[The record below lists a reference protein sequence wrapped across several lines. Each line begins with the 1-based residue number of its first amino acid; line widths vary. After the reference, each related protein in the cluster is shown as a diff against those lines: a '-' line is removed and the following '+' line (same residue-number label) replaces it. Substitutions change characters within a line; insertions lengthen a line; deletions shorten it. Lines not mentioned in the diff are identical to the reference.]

1 MMRSIYGLKRGWWGS
16 GLVALARL
24 KSEQS
29 HFVSPFH
36 YIYMY
41 VFYHGG
47 HILLIFS
54 NKLQSISYSNN
65 FMLPRSDLPLNRNQH
80 LLLISLSCHDVI

>member
-36 YIYMY
+36 YIYIY
-41 VFYHGG
+41 
-47 HILLIFS
+47 IFS
-54 NKLQSISYSNN
+54 IMVAIFYLFSVTNCNPSHTQII
-65 FMLPRSDLPLNRNQH
+65 PC
-80 LLLISLSCHDVI
+80 CHEVICL